1 MSSVGSAFPF
11 TNADAESTTENTEV
25 YNIVCDSLGITP
37 KPNNGTLRL
46 PLKPVGLH
54 SDLPDEL
61 PSPDEPSASKQPTLP
76 AEPASPEDPNF
87 PPKDTAPG
95 VISEEQVTNDSM
107 AAETEEQKEEA
118 KEEMHEF
125 WAYVKAKMK
134 AAQEWANKVIASLKA
149 NHKGKEKQE
158 QGN

>member
-1 MSSVGSAFPF
+1 M
-11 TNADAESTTENTEV
+11 TTENTEV
-25 YNIVCDSLGITP
+25 YNIICDSLGVAP

-54 SDLPDEL
+54 SNLPDE
-61 PSPDEPSASKQPTLP
+61 PTPPDESLAPKQPSLP
-76 AEPASPEDPNF
+76 VELASSVDPNF
-87 PPKDTAPG
+87 PPKNTDPG
-95 VISEEQVTNDSM
+95 VISEEQVTADNM
-107 AAETEEQKEEA
+107 AAETEEQKKGA
-118 KEEMHEF
+118 KEEMNEF

-158 QGN
+158 QGDSFDQGDQSL